1 MSKMRRIASSLLISS
16 PAISCF
22 LTDASTK
29 SGKNDQHF
37 KAAAAASPGAE
48 EEESSFLLTLQS
60 CSASSPVSQAWHG
73 GKIESSKVAQKAQ
86 G

>member
-1 MSKMRRIASSLLISS
+1 MNKMRRIASSLLISS

-37 KAAAAASPGAE
+37 KAAAAAASPRAE
-48 EEESSFLLTLQS
+48 EEESSFLLTLQI
-60 CSASSPVSQAWHG
+60 CSVSSPVSQA
-73 GKIESSKVAQKAQ
+73 
-86 G
+86 